1 MPPNIDTAPGGF
13 FTTGADDTSDWSIVG
28 FGGDDTSDWSTV
40 GFGGDDTS
48 DWSTVGFGSIFEGI
62 GFSLGANRS
71 SSLSSPNKESKK
83 YIA

>member
-13 FTTGADDTSDWSIVG
+13 FTTGADDTSDWSI
-28 FGGDDTSDWSTV
+28 V

>member
-1 MPPNIDTAPGGF
+1 VQSVSI
-13 FTTGADDTSDWSIVG
+13 TTNGVSSNPTRTSTSDWSIVG
-28 FGGDDTSDWSTV
+28 FGGDDTSDWSIV